1 MNASY
6 NTGFLLW
13 WWNKQVKKSSKKN
26 TLQYKK
32 RLKPGDSK
40 SKERYLADKKRNQES
55 CGCKKNC

>member
-40 SKERYLADKKRNQES
+40 SKERYLADKKRNAFT
-55 CGCKKNC
+55 